1 MSVQISIDILE
12 VKNLSPDLI
21 ANNLRAQKCQL
32 QISSVLTLSEPQ
44 QSQFEMREECPL
56 ITLDILDPN
65 DSYNIPNG
73 KLNWVLDTNQ
83 FQHLKASQP
92 TLKVQFYITN
102 KSTTN
107 TDSSPIRK
115 GFALIDIRELTTS
128 NKAAKW
134 YKVHGL
140 KDAEVLIQAKLI
152 ELLIL
157 PVSSTYTPNANRTTS
172 NTKQN
177 DINDNNIDL
186 YTFCLSIEEYEG
198 FPELLGYFRE
208 NSLMQTFILKWNL
221 FNETF
226 QSDEFNPTI
235 NEYTPKPIEDIF
247 ELKCPR
253 HLIMSRM
260 EAQFPLNFSL
270 FSLSSKAPNRP
281 NMDIDDALA
290 CASISFPFPS
300 YTSHINPPAS
310 TTTSTGATVDTPLTL
325 VSGWFDMTVLAP
337 FRFSDKHPSARIKVS
352 MHLQHSTQKVEQ
364 PHDIPAVRRS
374 IEWTATELSNPTAA
388 TSPPTAYDDPENR
401 YEDDFE
407 SDEKPSPSPVKVTL
421 TTNLTSSSAP
431 SEKEK
436 TLIKDVVGIEK
447 AILDSHQ
454 LHHYR
459 LSIDIRTV
467 CNLKRPCHLVVSFSY
482 PHFGPTSMVR
492 TQPTWVLPYT
502 ETKVDGGSGTYD
514 CCLTPYQFN
523 EILTAH
529 PVKVQLSTK
538 SHMGNGPIGEFMLDL
553 SYIHSIPPLTF
564 RCMVTSKTFTTLE
577 EYSFHRHAL
586 IAGRSAGRH
595 RLEIPP
601 ETPIIIRA
609 LDSYYPVI
617 PADTTAGAGKSIA
630 DGAKVRALVVIED
643 MGRVG
648 SEVAVPV
655 RPGYIQQGAHIYDHP
670 NAAQRGF
677 GNPYDGSAPA
687 PPRTENDG
695 GAYEERGGLASTD
708 DHTNGG
714 GGGGGDVFARSDLTT
729 REKRRLEELRLEWE
743 TWQRRAEAEWREAM
757 REKEV
762 QLKLKLEAD
771 TARKLAS
778 QADDLKRAHEEA
790 GRLEIRLRETIEA
803 VDRQKAQ
810 LALKDEQLT
819 TRLAQKTAELQLFQ
833 KRIREDAKLK
843 IDAETR
849 KIEVYKSCY
858 LFSTI
863 YSSTYFYS

>member
-1 MSVQISIDILE
+1 MSVQISIDTLE
-12 VKNLSPDLI
+12 LKNLSPDLI
-21 ANNLRAQKCQL
+21 AINSRDQKCHL
-32 QISSVLTLSEPQ
+32 QISSVLTLSEPK

-65 DSYNIPNG
+65 DSYTIRDG
-73 KLNWVLDTNQ
+73 KLNWVIDTNQ

-92 TLKVQFYITN
+92 TLKVQFHITN

-107 TDSSPIRK
+107 TDSSSVRK

-128 NKAAKW
+128 SKVVKW
-134 YKVHGL
+134 CKVHGF
-140 KDAEVLIQAKLI
+140 KDAEVLIQAKI
-152 ELLIL
+152 TELLIL
-157 PVSSTYTPNANRTTS
+157 PVSSAYTPNANPTNT

-177 DINDNNIDL
+177 DVNDNNIDL
-186 YTFCLSIEEYEG
+186 YTFRLSIEEYEG

-235 NEYTPKPIEDIF
+235 NEYAPKPIEDIF
-247 ELKCPR
+247 ELKCPK

-270 FSLSSKAPNRP
+270 FSLTSKAPNRP
-281 NMDIDDALA
+281 NMDIDNALA
-290 CASISFPFPS
+290 CASISFPFPPYAS
-300 YTSHINPPAS
+300 QINS
-310 TTTSTGATVDTPLTL
+310 TTTGTGTTATTAGATDTPLTL

-337 FRFSDKHPSARIKVS
+337 FRFSDKHPSARIKVG
-352 MHLQHSTQKVEQ
+352 MHLQQSAPSLEQ
-364 PHDIPAVRRS
+364 FQNIPAVRRS
-374 IEWTATELSNPTAA
+374 IEWTATELSNPTAT

-407 SDEKPSPSPVKVTL
+407 SDEKPSPSPVKVTV

-431 SEKEK
+431 SEREK
-436 TLIKDVVGIEK
+436 TLVKDVVGIEK

-459 LSIDIRTV
+459 FSIDIRTV
-467 CNLKRPCHLVVSFSY
+467 CNLKRPCHLVVSFAY
-482 PHFGPTSMVR
+482 PHFGPSAMVR

-553 SYIHSIPPLTF
+553 SYIHSIPPLTY
-564 RCMVTSKTFTTLE
+564 RCMVTAKTFTTLE

-617 PADTTAGAGKSIA
+617 STDTTAGAGKSIA

-670 NAAQRGF
+670 NATQRGF
-677 GNPYDGSAPA
+677 GNPYDSSAPA
-687 PPRTENDG
+687 PPRTQNDG
-695 GAYEERGGLASTD
+695 DAYEERGGLTSTD
-708 DHTNGG
+708 DLANGGG
-714 GGGGGDVFARSDLTT
+714 GGGGGDVFARSDLTA

-849 KIEVYKSCY
+849 KIEV
-858 LFSTI
+858 
-863 YSSTYFYS
+863 